1 MKIDDFGN
9 EHERKIITM
18 ENRIIVVVR
27 GGLVQAIYT
36 NNPHDVDIDVLDYDN
51 MEVEDNPDELQRM
64 ANLEKETESLTA
76 IY

>member
-1 MKIDDFGN
+1 
-9 EHERKIITM
+9 M

-36 NNPHDVDIDVLDYDN
+36 CNPHDVNVDVLDYGN
-51 MEVEDNPDELQRM
+51 MQVEDDPDEIQRM
-64 ANLEKETESLTA
+64 KNLEIETESLTA